1 MIIVYLKIRITTFK
15 GIDKTSSANQA
26 LFKWYTIEMPCI
38 YSYVMCCNSSH
49 QYTCIQLC
57 DVFVFQLTSVYSY
70 VMCCISAHQYIQLCD
85 VDATCCV
92 LHLYWY
98 IRSRLQSG
106 WLFLD
111 VYTYNHY
118 RSVSLQFYNL

>member
-57 DVFVFQLTSVYSY
+57 DMFVFQLTSIYSY

-85 VDATCCV
+85 V
-92 LHLYWY
+92 LYF
-98 IRSRLQSG
+98 SSP
-106 WLFLD
+106 
-111 VYTYNHY
+111 VYT
-118 RSVSLQFYNL
+118 VM